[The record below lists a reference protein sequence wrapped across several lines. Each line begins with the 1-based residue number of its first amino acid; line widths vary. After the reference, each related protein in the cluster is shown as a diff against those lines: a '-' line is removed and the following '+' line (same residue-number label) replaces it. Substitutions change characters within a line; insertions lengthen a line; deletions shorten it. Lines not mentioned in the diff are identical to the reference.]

1 MKPYPLYELI
11 VNHNGSAVLGGVGDD
26 KCLEAGAVSQ
36 GDGGIGNLQGG
47 LTEKA
52 IYIYNICG
60 KLPCFVLNV
69 RENISAEAE
78 AFERQC
84 FKADI
89 NGLTFLGNDFT
100 VADDQATGVGGV
112 VAIGDHIA
120 FKNGTAGAGVSDQ
133 SIATQLHNGVV
144 IGHGCTVFGGGN
156 AEHYG
161 AIVFCNHFL

>member
-52 IYIYNICG
+52 IYIHNICG

-69 RENISAEAE
+69 RKNISAEAD
-78 AFERQC
+78 R
-84 FKADI
+84 KS
-89 NGLTFLGNDFT
+89 
-100 VADDQATGVGGV
+100 V
-112 VAIGDHIA
+112 V
-120 FKNGTAGAGVSDQ
+120 
-133 SIATQLHNGVV
+133 
-144 IGHGCTVFGGGN
+144 
-156 AEHYG
+156 
-161 AIVFCNHFL
+161 